1 MSTIKVLMVRPQEK
15 PQMKEVESTQQ
26 IEQDIGGSVEIKTP
40 FDEKNVVMICNAD
53 AEVKRQTMNRA
64 LFSDKKLRN
73 ITEIISGTFIIAG
86 IDDGG
91 EFVSLTEQQIEKFF
105 ARFQKG
111 EEFLFD
117 EDGNVR
123 VVRFDIK
130 DVPDDTSQ

>member
-1 MSTIKVLMVRPQEK
+1 MSTIKVLMVRLQEK

-64 LFSDKKLRN
+64 LFSDKKLRKV
-73 ITEIISGTFIIAG
+73 TEIVSGTFIIAG

-91 EFVSLTEQQIEKFF
+91 DFVSLTEQQIEKYF

-123 VVRFDIK
+123 VIRFDIK
-130 DVPDDTSQ
+130 DVSDDTSQ